1 MEPNK
6 TVEDFIRISLE
17 IFDGNFMVDEDV
29 ERRKV
34 FRKHP
39 DVLKFLERAY
49 VTDGDRETV
58 DLCLETIW
66 KYLREMG
73 EI

>member
-49 VTDGDRETV
+49 VIDGDRAIV
-58 DLCLETIW
+58 DLCLAAIW